1 MEKLRSLRKQRGYT
15 QEYMSNILSTDVSNY
30 CRKENGD
37 VKIFEDEW
45 EKLAKALDVSVEEIK
60 EERVARIVNNDNMTF
75 NDQSANNNFNQYY
88 NIPDYILEN
97 QQEYIN
103 LLKEQI
109 EALKEENKRLK
120 SGK

>member
-15 QEYMSNILSTDVSNY
+15 QEYMSKILSTDVSNY
-30 CRKENGD
+30 CRKESGD

-45 EKLAKALDVSVEEIK
+45 EKLAKALDVSVEDIK
-60 EERVARIVNNDNMTF
+60 EERGAQIQHNENSTLND
-75 NDQSANNNFNQYY
+75 SASINYNQFCNVPNYL
-88 NIPDYILEN
+88 LEN

-109 EALKEENKRLK
+109 EVLKEENKRLK